1 MTSQTVTVSNKIGI
15 HARPASL
22 LVNAASKFKSDIT
35 FKNGDR
41 TAVAKSIISLLALQ
55 AKMNDKI
62 TIEANGSD
70 EKDAVNV
77 LAGLFNSKFGEE

>member
-35 FKNGDR
+35 FKNGNR

-70 EKDAVNV
+70 EKDAINV
-77 LAGLFNSKFGEE
+77 LVGLFNSKFDEE

>member
-77 LAGLFNSKFGEE
+77 LVGLFNSKFGEE

>member
-35 FKNGDR
+35 LKNGDR

-77 LAGLFNSKFGEE
+77 LVGLFNSKFGEE